1 MTKAVPTVVRKKDQ
15 QPVADVPKPAAK
27 ATTKTKKSGKNYL
40 EIAIKSINKAMNS
53 DIAATVLS
61 DQETNPVLGW
71 VKTRIWALDY
81 LISDFRGIPI
91 GRPMTVWGPEATGK
105 SSLFH
110 YLMRIFQD
118 SDFTQ
123 VYFDYD
129 DAVDREMVERSGID
143 LSRIVFPTCGSLEEG
158 FDALKAI
165 TDSFYGK
172 RTGAKKLKRKE
183 LIDSQKDAPKL
194 ATLWDSLWASAPKA
208 LLEAKSAE
216 QRLIGVEAAA
226 YSTQF
231 KRMRQFMRGRPMV
244 LLFTNEAREDIG
256 GYSPWGPQTKQPG
269 GRAVRHYMTTVLKL
283 GRAGME
289 KRTVNGRDRTIGMWV
304 QVTAQKARFGV
315 MGRKSKFFLSFSKSA
330 GGPDP
335 VESNFA
341 FLKDMNFLKA
351 GKDKTFGIK
360 GLSDIPFFS
369 KKEWPD
375 VMKKY
380 ERKIVHMLREELC
393 ADKVVDVDDSPEDEV

>member
-1 MTKAVPTVVRKKDQ
+1 MPEVPTVVRRKPVAEPAKSPAKKSDKKDY
-15 QPVADVPKPAAK
+15 VA
-27 ATTKTKKSGKNYL
+27 
-40 EIAIKSINKAMNS
+40 IAIKSINKAMGS
-53 DIAATVLS
+53 DVAATVLS
-61 DQETNPVLGW
+61 DEDVNPVLGW

-110 YLMRIFQD
+110 YLMRVLQ
-118 SDFTQ
+118 SNDFTQ

-129 DAVDREMVERSGID
+129 DAVDREMISRSGV
-143 LSRIVFPTCGSLEEG
+143 RTERVVFPTCGSLEEG
-158 FDALKAI
+158 FDTIKAV
-165 TDSFYGK
+165 TDDFYGK
-172 RTGAKKLKRKE
+172 HSGPKKAKKAD
-183 LIDSQKDAPKL
+183 LIKARAEAHRL
-194 ATLWDSLWASAPKA
+194 AVLWDSLWASAPKA

-216 QRLIGVEAAA
+216 SRLIGTEAAA
-226 YSTQF
+226 YSAQF

-289 KRTVNGRDRTIGMWV
+289 KRTIKGRERTIGMWV

-315 MGRKSKFFLSFSKSA
+315 MGRKAKFFISFSKAA

-341 FLKDMNFLKA
+341 FLKELNFLKP
-351 GKDKTFGIK
+351 GPEKTVAIK
-360 GLSDIPFFS
+360 GLKDIPPFA
-369 KKEWPD
+369 KKDWPE
-375 VMKKY
+375 VMKKH
-380 ERKIVHMLREELC
+380 EKQILGMLKEELC
-393 ADKVVDVDDSPEDEV
+393 TDKVVDVDDSPEDEV